1 MSVWQ
6 TAKQTTIDV
15 LVQPEQ
21 EPAQPL
27 KESEWARRIFR
38 GRLQDRDTR
47 CGSGSL
53 NAVYA
58 PEQPG
63 GNRAA
68 IRNEQKAERWA

>member
-38 GRLQDRDTR
+38 GRLQDRDAR

-53 NAVYA
+53 KVFHAL
-58 PEQPG
+58 EQPVR
-63 GNRAA
+63 NRVA
-68 IRNEQKAERWA
+68 IRNEQETEWRA